1 MTSLSLYEDL
11 LAPGEAI
18 RLPAGGRMV
27 YVASGELA
35 TLHAGTAAFGDDE
48 AELAAG
54 VDGATVLRWEL
65 TEWSVEDAKLSAH
78 VELDPWADY
87 AMRCERDGGP
97 AEGPGIGCV
106 LRGELSV
113 DGESVQ
119 PFGAF
124 VEPAEVSGR
133 GSFVRVVLVRGRGLE
148 RRRRSGAGR
157 DPPLMLRTGG
167 KVLVDQLALHGAE
180 LAFCV
185 PGESYLAV
193 LDALYDAP
201 IRLVTCRHEAAA
213 ANMAEAYGKL
223 TGRPGICLV
232 TRGPGAT
239 HASIGVHTA
248 YQDST
253 PLILLIGQ
261 VGRDMLEREA
271 FQEIDYRRMFN
282 SMTKWVAQ
290 IESAERIPELLAR
303 AFTVATAGRP
313 GPVVLALPEDMLVDE
328 VDVADPGPYTPVHTH
343 PGRAELDRLR
353 ELVDGS
359 ERPLVIV
366 GGGKWS
372 AQAAEDVAAFC
383 EANELPVATS
393 FRRQDYVDNG
403 SRVFAGHVGVGIDPA
418 LAARVTDA
426 DLLLVVGPRLGEMTT
441 GGYTLVEPP
450 LPRQT
455 LVHVHAGAEELGRVY
470 QPALAIHA
478 GSPEF
483 AAAAREACVSE
494 TQSPARR
501 AWVEAARADYLRTL
515 EPVPRRGR

>member
-1 MTSLSLYEDL
+1 
-11 LAPGEAI
+11 
-18 RLPAGGRMV
+18 MV

-35 TLHAGTAAFGDDE
+35 TLHAGTAAFGDEE

-133 GSFVRVVLVRGRGLE
+133 RLVRPRRPRPGRGLE
-148 RRRRSGAGR
+148 RRRRTGAGR
-157 DPPLMLRTGG
+157 DPPLMLRSGG

-193 LDALYDAP
+193 LDALHDAP

-282 SMTKWVAQ
+282 SMAKWVAQ

-328 VDVADPGPYTPVHTH
+328 VDVADPGPYTPGAH
-343 PGRAELDRLR
+343 PSGPGGA
-353 ELVDGS
+353 
-359 ERPLVIV
+359 RP
-366 GGGKWS
+366 
-372 AQAAEDVAAFC
+372 
-383 EANELPVATS
+383 
-393 FRRQDYVDNG
+393 
-403 SRVFAGHVGVGIDPA
+403 
-418 LAARVTDA
+418 
-426 DLLLVVGPRLGEMTT
+426 
-441 GGYTLVEPP
+441 
-450 LPRQT
+450 
-455 LVHVHAGAEELGRVY
+455 
-470 QPALAIHA
+470 
-478 GSPEF
+478 
-483 AAAAREACVSE
+483 
-494 TQSPARR
+494 PAR
-501 AWVEAARADYLRTL
+501 ARSTARSDRS
-515 EPVPRRGR
+515 